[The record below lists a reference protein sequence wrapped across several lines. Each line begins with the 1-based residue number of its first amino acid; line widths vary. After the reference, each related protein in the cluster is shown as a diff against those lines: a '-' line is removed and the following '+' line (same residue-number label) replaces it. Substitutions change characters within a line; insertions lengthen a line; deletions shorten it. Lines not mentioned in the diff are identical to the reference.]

1 MSITLAASKKALEGA
16 EAKAREL
23 GLNITTAVVDTGGVL
38 VGLSRMDGA
47 RWMTVHIAVGKAK
60 GSVAYSKPTSELA
73 ERAGRPVFQSLMIH
87 EGMLFAQ
94 GAVPIYAAGE
104 VVGACGVSGG
114 NTPQEDED
122 IAIAGAEA
130 AKA

>member
-73 ERAGRPVFQSLMIH
+73 ERAGRPVSSSLAART
-87 EGMLFAQ
+87 LR
-94 GAVPIYAAGE
+94 AVRTRACSTICTCSSWPITRAR
-104 VVGACGVSGG
+104 
-114 NTPQEDED
+114 
-122 IAIAGAEA
+122 
-130 AKA
+130 

>member
-1 MSITLAASKKALEGA
+1 MALTLAKAKQALEAA
-16 EAKAREL
+16 EARAREL
-23 GLNITTAVVDTGGVL
+23 NLNVTIAIVDTSGNL
-38 VGLSRMDGA
+38 VALHRMDSA
-47 RWMTVHIAVGKAK
+47 RWMTVHIGLGKAK
-60 GSVAYSKPTSELA
+60 GSVAYNRPTRELA

-94 GAVPIYAAGE
+94 GAVPIYEGAE

-122 IAIAGAEA
+122 IAIAGAEV